1 MNNLATICSYVAL
14 KKRELPGKKAFQK
27 ILYFITSSGVPTG
40 LNYSIY
46 HYGPYSSKLD
56 YSTDN
61 LQLMG
66 AIAIENTP
74 HGYKI
79 SPGEKS
85 ETLVEKGKDLIE
97 KYQERID
104 FLLENLPEQPM
115 VLELWST
122 THYVADMLKT
132 IYENTDEQEIVKE
145 VVRLKKDKFSENQI
159 REALKELQRLG
170 LIH

>member
-1 MNNLATICSYVAL
+1 M
-14 KKRELPGKKAFQK
+14 
-27 ILYFITSSGVPTG
+27 
-40 LNYSIY
+40 
-46 HYGPYSSKLD
+46 
-56 YSTDN
+56 
-61 LQLMG
+61 
-66 AIAIENTP
+66 
-74 HGYKI
+74 
-79 SPGEKS
+79 
-85 ETLVEKGKDLIE
+85 IE